1 MDVIL
6 HSEAARR
13 ANDRDVVS
21 ENKVVLIDG
30 KQLAELM
37 IKHNLGVSVKETY
50 QIKAIDSDYF
60 AED

>member
-1 MDVIL
+1 M